1 MKRMI
6 FVMIQKK
13 NVEIAKKMMKNL
25 LVLENLMKILKR
37 ILKVQK
43 NLKKVILM
51 KKMNLKK
58 VHRLLVQKV
67 ERMVL
72 FQIMNPNQKLM
83 KISEIMK
90 VNWYRMKQNLTSI

>member
-1 MKRMI
+1 MMRLAT
-6 FVMIQKK
+6 MIQLVEKLLIKK
-13 NVEIAKKMMKNL
+13 VLKKK
-25 LVLENLMKILKR
+25 

-67 ERMVL
+67 EQMVL
-72 FQIMNPNQKLM
+72 FQIMNPNQKPIL
-83 KISEIMK
+83 ISETMK
-90 VNWYRMKQNLTSI
+90 VNWYRMKQNFTGI